1 MGTYT
6 TDVTTTIWQLSETL
20 TIYMET
26 VGFLFVLF
34 VSISQ
39 SSPFL
44 LLLIIT
50 IATIIITTIFIFA

>member
-34 VSISQ
+34 ISISQ